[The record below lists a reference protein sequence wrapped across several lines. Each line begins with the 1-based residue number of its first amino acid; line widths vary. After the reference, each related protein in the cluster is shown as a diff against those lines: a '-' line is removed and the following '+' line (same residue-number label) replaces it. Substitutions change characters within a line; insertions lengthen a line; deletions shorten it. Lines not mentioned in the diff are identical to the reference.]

1 MQPVCIPAG
10 PTGRHTVWSY
20 WSAAALC
27 RLYKTHESGSGAQTV
42 WGRRAVPRSA
52 QASPRGEDT
61 CYRRSEWTKRKRS
74 VCFDTELWVFSFMRL
89 FAAIKSSGVNTVD
102 VGGLGK
108 RVRKWRK
115 HLLNRILHSNFD
127 GKKTKIYLTF
137 MAKTHKST
145 WFKEAEI

>member
-1 MQPVCIPAG
+1 
-10 PTGRHTVWSY
+10 
-20 WSAAALC
+20 
-27 RLYKTHESGSGAQTV
+27 
-42 WGRRAVPRSA
+42 
-52 QASPRGEDT
+52 
-61 CYRRSEWTKRKRS
+61 
-74 VCFDTELWVFSFMRL
+74 MRL

-145 WFKEAEI
+145 